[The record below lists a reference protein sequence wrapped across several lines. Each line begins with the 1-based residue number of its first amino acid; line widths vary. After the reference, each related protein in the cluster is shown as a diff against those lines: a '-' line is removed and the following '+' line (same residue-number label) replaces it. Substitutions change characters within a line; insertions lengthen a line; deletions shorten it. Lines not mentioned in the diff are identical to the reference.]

1 MANRNEVYAAIDSER
16 EYHNSLKRDGVTT
29 NIAKGWGRHWAMDLQ
44 TIEEIA
50 SRLKAHAYDHAG
62 EPPMDFF
69 RKIAAVAVHTMEN
82 YGAPKRVLKSK
93 EQQ

>member
-1 MANRNEVYAAIDSER
+1 MTTRSDVYMAIDSER
-16 EYHNSLKRDGVTT
+16 EYQGGLKRDGVIT

-44 TIEEIA
+44 TIEEIIT
-50 SRLKAHAYDHAG
+50 RLKAHAYDHAG
-62 EPPMDFF
+62 TPPMDFF

-82 YGAPKRVLKSK
+82 HGAPLRAPK